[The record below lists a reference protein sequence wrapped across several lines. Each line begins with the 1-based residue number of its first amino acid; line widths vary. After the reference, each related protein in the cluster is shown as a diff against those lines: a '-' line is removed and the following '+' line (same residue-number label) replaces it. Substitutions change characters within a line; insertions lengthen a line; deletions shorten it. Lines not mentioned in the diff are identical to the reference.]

1 MDDDDAMRPLRLYG
15 LPLIFSI
22 GLLAAIYDVGLL
34 RWIAL
39 LVAAP
44 AYTVIGVIG
53 LALSEYYF
61 HCPTRD
67 LTIAQFP
74 NVGYTWVAIKIV
86 WWWRNQIVEQR
97 DIKASKAARE
107 ERIKIEEETA
117 QRECEEERAVTYT
130 ENKELVNQAVELVSS
145 AGSKAIEMMRA
156 TVAIKGSTIE
166 VMTPERLFLVGVL
179 QILGVFSE
187 ANGAVSSD
195 FAKLI
200 HGMQWRLEP
209 TTRVRVNDCIGLI
222 ERQHSAVSVPVMVPL
237 LAAYDQMQRTKLAAK
252 AATIYCS
259 IVQTA
264 SSLCDNS
271 VAAKLV
277 ENKYIELLRPYILL
291 APGNENAANSSS
303 SGRASS
309 GGAVGKCPDC
319 AKYYSVLGLNGNATE
334 AEVKQAYKD
343 LAKVWHPDRFSEND
357 ERLRRKAG
365 ERLREINEAYS
376 HISKH
381 WESPRQ

>member
-1 MDDDDAMRPLRLYG
+1 
-15 LPLIFSI
+15 
-22 GLLAAIYDVGLL
+22 
-34 RWIAL
+34 
-39 LVAAP
+39 
-44 AYTVIGVIG
+44 
-53 LALSEYYF
+53 
-61 HCPTRD
+61 
-67 LTIAQFP
+67 
-74 NVGYTWVAIKIV
+74 
-86 WWWRNQIVEQR
+86 
-97 DIKASKAARE
+97 
-107 ERIKIEEETA
+107 
-117 QRECEEERAVTYT
+117 
-130 ENKELVNQAVELVSS
+130 
-145 AGSKAIEMMRA
+145 
-156 TVAIKGSTIE
+156 
-166 VMTPERLFLVGVL
+166 
-179 QILGVFSE
+179 
-187 ANGAVSSD
+187 
-195 FAKLI
+195 
-200 HGMQWRLEP
+200 MQWRLEP